1 MPDDE
6 NRPSSSGDETGKVGR
21 VADERTPETR
31 PEPDKHTTGEEQ
43 AAANRENDPP
53 RMNAWEYLLEA

>member
-1 MPDDE
+1 MPDNE
-6 NRPSSSGDETGKVGR
+6 NPPGSSGDKTGQVGR
-21 VADERTPETR
+21 VADGSTPQTR

-53 RMNAWEYLLEA
+53 A

>member
-53 RMNAWEYLLEA
+53 A